1 VVGGDRARASGK
13 RASAAGSRRV
23 AGGEPISA
31 PDAEGRPAPLLLAL
45 SLSNPESYHVHPTQP
60 RGDAFCVPGPP
71 HCREPCHVSTRAWG
85 LQSGLWA
92 LSSAT
97 AAMAI
102 AKSTARPLNRHGIGT
117 SASAYQ
123 TAALCTLH
131 PAPQSTR
138 PASNPSSSPNHNQ

>member
-31 PDAEGRPAPLLLAL
+31 PDAEGEPAPLLLAL

-60 RGDAFCVPGPP
+60 RGDAVCVPGPP
-71 HCREPCHVSTRAWG
+71 HRREPWLG
-85 LQSGLWA
+85 NLDSG
-92 LSSAT
+92 SAT

-102 AKSTARPLNRHGIGT
+102 SKSTARPLDIHRYIGQRLSDGGALH
-117 SASAYQ
+117 SAPCTTEH
-123 TAALCTLH
+123 TANLEPLVV
-131 PAPQSTR
+131 P
-138 PASNPSSSPNHNQ
+138 